1 MKITT
6 GPITALSMAHPVALA
21 QGNLKITY
29 ITRIIITT
37 GTLIATWQRL
47 RTLYG

>member
-6 GPITALSMAHPVALA
+6 GPITALPMAHPGAPA

-29 ITRIIITT
+29 IIRIIRTT
-37 GTLIATWQRL
+37 GTLIATLQRL
-47 RTLYG
+47 RTP